1 MTCDEFRQLY
11 SAYRDEHEPSLA
23 AAMDDHLE
31 TCPACAAFDLAL
43 REGVDALRRSPVSPS
58 EEFRARLED
67 RLATSD
73 PVPDPFPPRVP
84 PTMAGLGAALLLLLA
99 ALALRGLF
107 MAPAPAAA
115 EPPPLV
121 VARAH
126 LVPGIPFVLFEHE

>member
-1 MTCDEFRQLY
+1 
-11 SAYRDEHEPSLA
+11 
-23 AAMDDHLE
+23 
-31 TCPACAAFDLAL
+31 
-43 REGVDALRRSPVSPS
+43 
-58 EEFRARLED
+58 
-67 RLATSD
+67 
-73 PVPDPFPPRVP
+73 
-84 PTMAGLGAALLLLLA
+84 MAGLGAALLLLLA